1 MKKNLVRNCLEPSS
15 TELFSF
21 GEESKEVWNHRA
33 CSSIGCDLDALTEE
47 HRLKRGFRLSGG
59 IDRFWKT
66 HLPDIPLKFM
76 YQPLAIILV

>member
-1 MKKNLVRNCLEPSS
+1 MRKKLSLKLLRNCLEPSS

-47 HRLKRGFRLSGG
+47 HRLKRGFRLSEG
-59 IDRFWKT
+59 IDRFWTRKPT
-66 HLPDIPLKFM
+66 FLIFL
-76 YQPLAIILV
+76 